1 MTNVDWTLFGARL
14 LGWYR
19 PDRRPM
25 PWKEESD
32 PYRIWLSEVIL
43 QQTRVEQGLPYFQR
57 FVAAYPT
64 VHDLAAAPDEAVMKR
79 WEGLG
84 YYSRAR
90 NLLAAARQ
98 VVSDYG
104 GAFPDTYLGLKAL
117 PGVGPYTAA
126 AIASFAFG
134 RPVAVLDGNVYRVLA
149 RYGADATP
157 VNTGKGRVHFQA
169 LVDEAL
175 GEHPAARF
183 NQAIMDFGAL
193 VCTPKRADCGRCP
206 LAETCRARQSN
217 TVYDFPRKG
226 KKGARRDRYFHYLV
240 IVDGSGRY
248 LLEQRGA
255 GDIWESLFQFPLVE
269 TTTLELT
276 VAELAAHPDWPVS
289 IPAGNL
295 RTVRRSK
302 VYTQQLSHQRIGVV
316 FHVFDWPLMSL
327 PADAPLWKVARA
339 DFVEHA
345 LPRVITRFLADATLT
360 LGF

>member
-1 MTNVDWTLFGARL
+1 MTHVDWTLFGARL

-32 PYRIWLSEVIL
+32 PYRIWLSEIIL
-43 QQTRVEQGLPYFQR
+43 QQTRVEQGLPYFER

-64 VHDLAAAPDEAVMKR
+64 VHDLAAAPDEAVMKL

-90 NLLAAARQ
+90 NLLAAARL

-104 GAFPDTYLGLKAL
+104 GTFPGTYAGLKAL

-149 RYGADATP
+149 RYAADATP
-157 VNTGKGRVHFQA
+157 VDTGKGRVHFQA
-169 LVDEAL
+169 LVDGAL
-175 GEHPAARF
+175 GEYPAARF

-206 LAETCRARQSN
+206 LAENCRARQAG
-217 TVYDFPRKG
+217 TVYDFPVKG
-226 KKGARRDRYFHYLV
+226 KKAARRDRFFHYLV
-240 IVDGSGRY
+240 IADGSGRQ

-255 GDIWESLFQFPLVE
+255 GDIWEALFQFPLVE
-269 TTTLELT
+269 AATVELT
-276 VAELAAHPDWPVS
+276 FAQLAAHPDWPS
-289 IPAGNL
+289 WISPDGL
-295 RTVRRSK
+295 QFIRRSK
-302 VYTQQLSHQRIGVV
+302 VYTQQLSHQRIGAV
-316 FHVFDWPLMSL
+316 FHVFDGRDMTL
-327 PADAPLWKVARA
+327 PANSPRLQVARA
-339 DFVEHA
+339 EFVHYA
-345 LPRVITRFLADATLT
+345 LPRVITRFLEDTTLT